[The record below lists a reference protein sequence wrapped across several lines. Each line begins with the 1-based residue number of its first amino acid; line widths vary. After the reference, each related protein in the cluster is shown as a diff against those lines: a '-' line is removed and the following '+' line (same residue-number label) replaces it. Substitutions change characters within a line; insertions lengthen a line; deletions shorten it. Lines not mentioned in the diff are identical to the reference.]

1 MNKTAIRNFATWA
14 RVTLKEEMQQKAGR
28 LGITPTCILKPL
40 PSSTSEVLYFEVG
53 ASTPLAVEGKAITAR
68 KKIVDRLLQDK
79 NVPYGTAYQ
88 ALMEEMASTW
98 FNRLA
103 AIRYM
108 EVNDYFPDH
117 MRILSSE
124 VKDKVDPDIVS
135 RPFDS
140 DLEFTT
146 EEKAQILAWKD
157 KNQNDALFTF
167 LLGKRCRELSSWIPG
182 LFSDENDISE
192 AFLQFS
198 YIDPNGVVYHLVH
211 DIPEEDFQDQV
222 QIIGWLYQYYNAELK
237 DEVFA
242 KLKKNIKVS
251 KENIPAATQL
261 FTPDWIVRY
270 MVENSLGR
278 LWLEGHPNPELQAKW
293 KYYVP
298 EAKQEPEVENKLQQ
312 LRKEYTQL
320 QPEDL
325 TLLDPCSGSGHIL
338 VYAFDVL
345 MDIYQSQGY
354 TERDAA
360 QSILAH
366 NLYGLDIDDRAY
378 QLTYFALMMKARQY
392 DRRIFARGIRPQV
405 CAIEES
411 NGLTKWSDI
420 RGQVEG
426 EQMSLDDQFVNLAD
440 ELIDTF
446 QDAKNYG
453 SLLRVEQGNYDGLQE
468 YLQQLLV
475 EGCSNVFL
483 SGWLQE
489 VSERMPKLIDQAKLL
504 SRIYWT
510 CATNPPYLGSG
521 NFDEAL
527 NQFAKSNYADSKAD
541 LFAMFIERCHDFI
554 KPEGFQA
561 MITQHSWMF
570 LASFEKMREKVL
582 QKTIINMAHL
592 GPRAFDEI
600 GGEVVQTTAFVTLKY
615 AISAFKGVYCRL
627 VNPTSQQG
635 KEKLF
640 LARDFR
646 YSVQQEN
653 FAKIPGKPIAYWC
666 PKVMYNIFQNK
677 KVKDYA
683 FVGIGMR
690 TGDNNRFLRFWHE
703 VSINTCKLDAHDK
716 YDALQAKC
724 KWIPYNKGGTSRK
737 WYGNNEYVVNWKND
751 GEEIKNAT
759 RKKYPQLGD
768 DLGWKISNEKYYF
781 EPILT
786 WSFVTSSKFGGVR
799 YKPYGFISDVAGSMI
814 ITSNALEVYLA
825 ALLCSNVVCEILKLC
840 NPTLNIQVKDIAN
853 VPVIFDEAHYGNIS
867 RLVQENI
874 SLSKADWDS
883 FENSWDFQ
891 VHPLIKKGMSDLM
904 SIMLGEDDGTTLEE
918 RYRDFQTAC
927 EDRFIVLQ
935 ENEEKLNRIFID
947 LYGLQDEL
955 TPEVVDKDITVYRVF
970 DRKEDVPESMAGSNY
985 VLTKQDV
992 MKSLLSYAVGCL
1004 FGRYSLDTAGLAY
1017 AGGKWDASKY
1027 KSFLPDDDNVVPI
1040 TDEEYFDDDLPSF
1053 ICAWLKKAF
1062 GRENFESNLEFLTDA
1077 LCTKGTTPKEKLRN
1091 YFLKDFYKDHCR
1103 TYQKRPIYWLF
1114 DSGKENGFKAF
1125 VYIHRWNQDTEG
1137 RVLLYLHK
1145 VQRKYETE
1153 LRMLE
1158 QEIDSITD
1166 KHRIGQLE
1174 KRREHLEKQLAE
1186 VKAYDEKLDHMAS
1199 EHLAMDLDD
1208 GVKVN
1213 YEKMQTDR
1221 EGIKYPILAKIK

>member
-28 LGITPTCILKPL
+28 LGITPACIQKPL

-53 ASTPLAVEGKAITAR
+53 ASAPLAVEGKALSAR
-68 KKIVDRLLQDK
+68 KKIEKRLLQDK
-79 NVPYGTAYQ
+79 TIPYGTAYQ

-108 EVNDYFPDH
+108 EINDYFPDH

-124 VKDKVDPDIVS
+124 VKDKVDPDLVS

-140 DLEFTT
+140 DLELTT
-146 EEKAQILAWKD
+146 KEKAQILAWKD

-167 LLGKRCRELSSWIPG
+167 LLGKRCRELAAWLPG
-182 LFSDENDISE
+182 LFDGADEISE

-222 QIIGWLYQYYNAELK
+222 QIIGWLYQYYNSEWK

-278 LWLEGHPNPELQAKW
+278 LWLSGHPDASLQAKW

-298 EAKQEPEVENKLQQ
+298 EAKQEPAVEAQLQEMN
-312 LRKEYTQL
+312 KEYARL

-354 TERDAA
+354 TEREAA

-378 QLTYFALMMKARQY
+378 QLTYFSLMMKARQY
-392 DRRIFARGIRPQV
+392 DRRLFSRDLRPQV
-405 CAIEES
+405 YAVEES
-411 NGLTKWSDI
+411 NGMEKW
-420 RGQVEG
+420 EG
-426 EQMSLDDQFVNLAD
+426 EIPQNQALDLSETYRDTAD
-440 ELIDTF
+440 YLIDTF
-446 QDAKNYG
+446 QDAKEYG
-453 SLLRVEQGNYDGLQE
+453 SLITVEPRDYAGLAAE
-468 YLQQLLV
+468 IERLQQEGTDNLL
-475 EGCSNVFL
+475 L
-483 SGWLQE
+483 AGWLYTDGNRLICLAKQAQVMSSSFW
-489 VSERMPKLIDQAKLL
+489 VS
-504 SRIYWT
+504 
-510 CATNPPYLGSG
+510 ATNPPYMAAG
-521 NFDEAL
+521 NMSPLLSA
-527 NQFAKSNYADSKAD
+527 FAKKNYPVSKAD
-541 LFAMFIERCHDFI
+541 LFAMFIERCGAFTRE
-554 KPEGFQA
+554 KGFQA

-570 LASFEKMREKVL
+570 LSSFEALRKKIQ
-582 QKTIINMAHL
+582 QKTLVDMAHL
-592 GPRAFDEI
+592 GPRAFEEI
-600 GGEVVQTTAFVTLKY
+600 GGEVVQVTSFVLAHCQVPGY
-615 AISAFKGVYCRL
+615 LGIYCRL
-627 VNPTSQQG
+627 LEPTTQDG
-635 KEKLF
+635 KEKMF
-640 LARDFR
+640 LEGKNR
-646 YSVQQEN
+646 YTAKQEN
-653 FAKIPGKPIAYWC
+653 FAKIPGEPAAYWASKPVIEDFVKGQSFNKFAA
-666 PKVMYNIFQNK
+666 PKQGSTI
-677 KVKDYA
+677 
-683 FVGIGMR
+683 
-690 TGDNNRFLRFWHE
+690 GDNDKFLRLWYE
-703 VSINTCKLDAHDK
+703 ISDVTIKT
-716 YDALQAKC
+716 
-724 KWIPYNKGGTSRK
+724 KWYRCLKGGPYRK
-737 WYGNNEYVVNWKND
+737 WYGNHLYLINWENN
-751 GEEIKNAT
+751 GQEIKKLGKCTIRNANKLFKEGISWSRIT
-759 RKKYPQLGD
+759 RNPSFRLMLPDYFFESASGVCFPTGDKLLFTLGF
-768 DLGWKISNEKYYF
+768 LNTKVV
-781 EPILT
+781 
-786 WSFVTSSKFGGVR
+786 FVFSELV
-799 YKPYGFISDVAGSMI
+799 
-814 ITSNALEVYLA
+814 
-825 ALLCSNVVCEILKLC
+825 
-840 NPTLNIQVKDIAN
+840 NPTLTLQSGDLANIPLLEKNIPKVDSVVK
-853 VPVIFDEAHYGNIS
+853 
-867 RLVQENI
+867 ENI
-874 SLSKADWDS
+874 SLSKSDWDS
-883 FENSWDFQ
+883 FETSWDFQ
-891 VHPLIKKGMSDLM
+891 GHPLVQKGVSGLM
-904 SIMLGEDDGTTLEE
+904 SVMLGESTGGTLEK
-918 RYRDFQTAC
+918 RYLDFKAAC
-927 EDRFIVLQ
+927 EDRFLVLQ
-935 ENEEKLNRIFID
+935 KNEEKLNRIFID

-955 TPEVVDKDITVYRVF
+955 TPEVADKDITVHKVF
-970 DRKEDVPESMAGSNY
+970 DRKEDVPASMAGSNY
-985 VLTKQDV
+985 VLTKEDV

-1004 FGRYSLDTAGLAY
+1004 FGRYSLDTPGLAY
-1017 AGGKWDASKY
+1017 AGGEWDAGKY
-1027 KSFLPDDDNVVPI
+1027 RTFIPDDDNVLPI
-1040 TDEEYFDDDLPSF
+1040 TDEEYFDDDLPAF
-1053 ICAWLKKAF
+1053 ICGWLKKAF
-1062 GRENFESNLEFLTDA
+1062 GRGNFETNLEFLTDA
-1077 LCTKGTTPKEKLRN
+1077 LGTRGATPREKLRN

-1114 DSGKENGFKAF
+1114 DSGRENGFKAL

-1158 QEIDSITD
+1158 QELDSLTD

-1199 EHLAMDLDD
+1199 ERLVMDLDD

-1221 EGIKYPILAKIK
+1221 EGIRYPILAKIK

>member
-28 LGITPTCILKPL
+28 LGITPACIQKPL

-53 ASTPLAVEGKAITAR
+53 ASNPLAVEGKAITAR
-68 KKIVDRLLQDK
+68 KKIEKRLLQDK
-79 NVPYGTAYQ
+79 TIPYGTAYQ
-88 ALMEEMASTW
+88 ALIEEMASTW

-108 EVNDYFPDH
+108 EINDYFPDH

-124 VKDKVDPDIVS
+124 VKDKVDPDLVS

-146 EEKAQILAWKD
+146 EEKAQILEWKD
-157 KNQNDALFTF
+157 KNQNEALFTF
-167 LLGKRCRELSSWIPG
+167 LLGKRCRELAAWLPG
-182 LFSDENDISE
+182 LFAADDEISE

-222 QIIGWLYQYYNAELK
+222 QIIGWLYQYYNSEWK

-242 KLKKNIKVS
+242 NLKKNIKVS

-278 LWLEGHPNPELQAKW
+278 LWLSGHPDASLQSKW

-298 EAKQEPEVENKLQQ
+298 EAEQEPAVEAQLQEMN
-312 LRKEYTQL
+312 KEYARL

-354 TERDAA
+354 TDREAA

-392 DRRIFARGIRPQV
+392 DRRIFTRGIRPQV
-405 CAIEES
+405 YAVEES
-411 NGLTKWSDI
+411 NGMEKW
-420 RGQVEG
+420 EG
-426 EQMSLDDQFVNLAD
+426 EIPQNQALDLSETYRDTAD
-440 ELIDTF
+440 YLIDTF
-446 QDAKNYG
+446 QDAKEYG
-453 SLLRVEQGNYDGLQE
+453 SLIAVEPRDYAGLAAE
-468 YLQQLLV
+468 IERLQQEGTDDLL
-475 EGCSNVFL
+475 L
-483 SGWLQE
+483 AGWLYTDGNRLIKLAKQAQVMSSSFW
-489 VSERMPKLIDQAKLL
+489 VS
-504 SRIYWT
+504 
-510 CATNPPYLGSG
+510 ATNPPYMGSG
-521 NFDEAL
+521 NMTSQLTEFM
-527 NQFAKSNYADSKAD
+527 KKNYPNTKGD
-541 LFAMFIERCHDFI
+541 LSTGFMERCIAFLKDDGI
-554 KPEGFQA
+554 MSMLNIPV
-561 MITQHSWMF
+561 WMF
-570 LASFEKMREKVL
+570 LSSYEKMRHAI
-582 QKTIINMAHL
+582 QTNNTYITMAHL
-592 GPRAFDEI
+592 GRGVFGSDF
-600 GGEVVQTTAFVTLKY
+600 GTTSFVIAKRRVLEYMGT
-615 AISAFKGVYCRL
+615 YCRL
-627 VNPTSQQG
+627 FEKQG
-635 KEKLF
+635 AVDSVETKEKWF
-640 LARDFR
+640 LEGKNR
-646 YSVQQEN
+646 YTAKQEN
-653 FAKIPGKPIAYWC
+653 FAKIPGEPVAYW
-666 PKVMYNIFQNK
+666 VSRNILNVFDHSIK
-677 KVKDYA
+677 
-683 FVGIGMR
+683 IGVVAAAR
-690 TGDNNRFLRFWHE
+690 KGLVTGNDDVYLKFWHE
-703 VSINTCKLDAHDK
+703 ISNNNFSEFNGWNT
-716 YDALQAKC
+716 
-724 KWIPYNKGGTSRK
+724 KWKPCNKGGAFRK
-737 WYGNNEYVVNWKND
+737 WYGNNAYVVNWGVD
-751 GEEIKNAT
+751 GTELANHRWPNGKQRSSLRN
-759 RKKYPQLGD
+759 
-768 DLGWKISNEKYYF
+768 SSFYF
-781 EPILT
+781 KEGIT
-786 WSFVTSSKFGGVR
+786 WT
-799 YKPYGFISDVAGSMI
+799 Y
-814 ITSNALEVYLA
+814 ITSGINAFRYYDEGFAFAGTGPGLFVHNHEDLLPLLGYCNSIVFSELLKIGGASTISLESGEVERAPIMKITDSEVNALVRE
-825 ALLCSNVVCEILKLC
+825 CIKL
-840 NPTLNIQVKDIAN
+840 
-853 VPVIFDEAHYGNIS
+853 S
-867 RLVQENI
+867 R
-874 SLSKADWDS
+874 ADWDS
-883 FENSWDFQ
+883 FETSWDFQ
-891 VHPLIKKGMSDLM
+891 GHPLIQKGVSDLM
-904 SIMLGEDDGTTLEE
+904 SVMLGKSTGGTLEK
-918 RYRDFQTAC
+918 RYLDFKAAC

-935 ENEEKLNRIFID
+935 KNEEKLNRIFID

-955 TPEVVDKDITVYRVF
+955 TPEVADKDITVHKVF
-970 DRKEDVPESMAGSNY
+970 NRKEDVPASMAGSNY
-985 VLTKQDV
+985 VLTKEDV

-1004 FGRYSLDTAGLAY
+1004 FGRYSLDTPGLAY
-1017 AGGKWDASKY
+1017 AGGDWDAGKY
-1027 KSFLPDDDNVVPI
+1027 KTFIPDDDNVVPI

-1053 ICAWLKKAF
+1053 ICGWLKKAF
-1062 GRENFESNLEFLTDA
+1062 GRENFEANLEFLTDA
-1077 LCTKGTTPKEKLRN
+1077 LGTRGATPKEKLRN

-1114 DSGKENGFKAF
+1114 DSGKENGFKAL

-1158 QEIDSITD
+1158 QELDSVKD

-1199 EHLAMDLDD
+1199 EHLVMDLDN

-1221 EGIKYPILAKIK
+1221 EGIRYPILAKIK

>member
-1 MNKTAIRNFATWA
+1 M
-14 RVTLKEEMQQKAGR
+14 
-28 LGITPTCILKPL
+28 
-40 PSSTSEVLYFEVG
+40 
-53 ASTPLAVEGKAITAR
+53 AVEGKAIAAR
-68 KKIVDRLLQDK
+68 KQIEKRLLQDK
-79 NVPYGTAYQ
+79 AIPYGTAYQ

-108 EVNDYFPDH
+108 EINDYFPDH

-124 VKDKVDPDIVS
+124 VKDKVDPDLVS

-167 LLGKRCRELSSWIPG
+167 LLGKRCRELAAWLPG
-182 LFSDENDISE
+182 LFDGEDEISE

-222 QIIGWLYQYYNAELK
+222 QIIGWLYQYYNSEWK
-237 DEVFA
+237 DQVFA
-242 KLKKNIKVS
+242 NLKKNIKVS

-278 LWLEGHPNPELQAKW
+278 LWLSGHPDASLQAKW

-298 EAKQEPEVENKLQQ
+298 EAKQEPAMEGQLQE
-312 LRKEYTQL
+312 LGKEYARL
-320 QPEDL
+320 KPEDL

-354 TERDAA
+354 TDREAA

-392 DRRIFARGIRPQV
+392 DRRIFTRGIRPQV
-405 CAIEES
+405 YAVEES
-411 NGLTKWSDI
+411 NGMEKW
-420 RGQVEG
+420 EG
-426 EQMSLDDQFVNLAD
+426 EIPQNQALDLSETYRDTAD
-440 ELIDTF
+440 YLINTF
-446 QDAKNYG
+446 RDAKEYG
-453 SLLRVEQGNYDGLQE
+453 SLITVESRDYAGLAVE
-468 YLQQLLV
+468 IERLQQEGTDDLL
-475 EGCSNVFL
+475 L
-483 SGWLQE
+483 AGWLYTDGNRLVHLAKQAQVMSCSFW
-489 VSERMPKLIDQAKLL
+489 VS
-504 SRIYWT
+504 
-510 CATNPPYLGSG
+510 ATNPPYMASG
-521 NFDEAL
+521 NMSPFLSA
-527 NQFAKSNYADSKAD
+527 FAKKNYPLSKAD
-541 LFAMFIERCHDFI
+541 LFAMFMERCGVFT
-554 KPEGFQA
+554 KEKGFQA

-570 LASFEKMREKVL
+570 LSSFEALRKKL
-582 QKTIINMAHL
+582 QQKTLVNMAHL
-592 GPRAFDEI
+592 GPRAFEEI
-600 GGEVVQTTAFVTLKY
+600 GGEVVQVTSFVLAHCQVPGYLGT
-615 AISAFKGVYCRL
+615 YCRL
-627 VNPTSQQG
+627 LEPTTQDG
-635 KEKLF
+635 KEKMF
-640 LARDFR
+640 LEGKNR
-646 YSVQQEN
+646 YTAKQEN
-653 FAKIPGKPIAYWC
+653 FAKIPGEPVAYWVSQ
-666 PKVMYNIFQNK
+666 KIINILCMPNILGDK
-677 KVKDYA
+677 YK
-683 FVGIGMR
+683 IG
-690 TGDNNRFLRFWHE
+690 TGLSTSDNERFLRYFWE
-703 VSINTCKLDAHDK
+703 ININNVGVSNDTK
-716 YDALQAKC
+716 AK
-724 KWIPYNKGGTSRK
+724 WFFFQKGGEFRR
-737 WYGNNEYVVNWKND
+737 WYGNLTFVVNWKNN
-751 GEEIKNAT
+751 GEEIKYWVTHNPKDPKT
-759 RKKYPQLGD
+759 KSWSRRIFNT
-768 DLGWKISNEKYYF
+768 DLYFLPGITWGVISMGKISFRITTEQ
-781 EPILT
+781 
-786 WSFVTSSKFGGVR
+786 
-799 YKPYGFISDVAGSMI
+799 AMI
-814 ITSNALEVYLA
+814 SNASGGIFGFDSEGEVYFLLG
-825 ALLCSNVVCEILKLC
+825 ALNTKLWGNIINTI
-840 NPTLNIQVKDIAN
+840 NPTINYSSGIIQKTPSPHFVDGVNDIAKEC
-853 VPVIFDEAHYGNIS
+853 VSI
-867 RLVQENI
+867 
-874 SLSKADWDS
+874 SKADWDS
-883 FENSWDFQ
+883 FETSWDFQ
-891 VHPLIKKGMSDLM
+891 GHPLVPKGMSDLM
-904 SIMLGEDDGTTLEE
+904 TVMLGESTGVTLEE
-918 RYRDFQTAC
+918 RYLDFQAAC

-947 LYGLQDEL
+947 LYSLQDEL
-955 TPEVVDKDITVYRVF
+955 TPEVADKDITVHKVF
-970 DRKEDVPESMAGSNY
+970 DRKEDIPASMVGSNY
-985 VLTKQDV
+985 VLTKEDV

-1004 FGRYSLDTAGLAY
+1004 FGRYSLDTPGLAY
-1017 AGGKWDASKY
+1017 AGGEWDAGKY
-1027 KSFLPDDDNVVPI
+1027 KNFIPDDDNVLPI

-1053 ICAWLKKAF
+1053 ICGWLKKAF
-1062 GRENFESNLEFLTDA
+1062 GRENFEDNLEFLTDA
-1077 LCTKGTTPKEKLRN
+1077 LGTRGATPKEKLRN

-1114 DSGKENGFKAF
+1114 DSGKENGFKAL

-1158 QEIDSITD
+1158 QELDSLTD

-1199 EHLAMDLDD
+1199 EHLVMDLDD

-1221 EGIKYPILAKIK
+1221 EGIRYPILAKIK

>member
-28 LGITPTCILKPL
+28 LGITPNCIQKPL

-53 ASTPLAVEGKAITAR
+53 ASAPLAVEGKDITAR
-68 KKIVDRLLQDK
+68 KKIEKHLLQDK
-79 NVPYGTAYQ
+79 TIPYGTAYQ
-88 ALMEEMASTW
+88 TLMEEMASTW

-108 EVNDYFPDH
+108 EINDYFPDH

-124 VKDKVDPDIVS
+124 VKDKVDPDLVS

-167 LLGKRCRELSSWIPG
+167 LLGKRCRELAAWLPG
-182 LFSDENDISE
+182 LFDGEDEISE

-222 QIIGWLYQYYNAELK
+222 QIIGWLYQYYNSEWK

-242 KLKKNIKVS
+242 NLKKNIKVS

-278 LWLEGHPNPELQAKW
+278 LWLSGHPDASLQARW

-298 EAKQEPEVENKLQQ
+298 EAKQEPAVEVQLQE
-312 LRKEYTQL
+312 LRQEYAKL

-354 TERDAA
+354 TDREAA

-392 DRRIFARGIRPQV
+392 DRRILTRGIRPQV
-405 CAIEES
+405 YAVEES
-411 NGLTKWSDI
+411 NGMEKW
-420 RGQVEG
+420 EG
-426 EQMSLDDQFVNLAD
+426 EIPQNQALDLSETYRDTAD
-440 ELIDTF
+440 YLIDTF
-446 QDAKNYG
+446 RDAKEYG
-453 SLLRVEQGNYDGLQE
+453 SLITVEPRDYAGLAAE
-468 YLQQLLV
+468 IERLQQEGTDDLL
-475 EGCSNVFL
+475 L
-483 SGWLQE
+483 AGWLYTDGNRLIRLAKQAQVMSSRFW
-489 VSERMPKLIDQAKLL
+489 VS
-504 SRIYWT
+504 
-510 CATNPPYLGSG
+510 ATNPPYMASG
-521 NFDEAL
+521 NMSPLLSA
-527 NQFAKSNYADSKAD
+527 FAKKNYPVSKAD
-541 LFAMFIERCHDFI
+541 LFAMFMEQCGAFTRE
-554 KPEGFQA
+554 KGLQA

-570 LASFEKMREKVL
+570 LSSFEALRKKVQ
-582 QKTIINMAHL
+582 QKTLVDMAHL
-592 GPRAFDEI
+592 GPRAFEEI
-600 GGEVVQTTAFVTLKY
+600 GGEVVQVTSFVLAHCQVPGYLGT
-615 AISAFKGVYCRL
+615 YCRL
-627 VNPTSQQG
+627 LEPTTQDG
-635 KEKLF
+635 KEKMF
-640 LARDFR
+640 LEGKNRFTAK
-646 YSVQQEN
+646 QEN
-653 FAKIPGKPIAYWC
+653 FAKIPGEPVAYWASKPVIEDFVKGQSFNKFAA
-666 PKVMYNIFQNK
+666 PKQGSTI
-677 KVKDYA
+677 
-683 FVGIGMR
+683 
-690 TGDNNRFLRFWHE
+690 GDNDKFLRLWYE
-703 VSINTCKLDAHDK
+703 ISDDTIKT
-716 YDALQAKC
+716 
-724 KWIPYNKGGTSRK
+724 KWYRCLKGGPYRK
-737 WYGNNEYVVNWKND
+737 WYGNHLYLINWKDN
-751 GEEIKNAT
+751 GQEIKKLGKCTIRNANKLFKEGISWSRIT
-759 RKKYPQLGD
+759 RNPSFRLMLPDYFFESASGVCFPTGDKLLFTLGF
-768 DLGWKISNEKYYF
+768 LNTKVV
-781 EPILT
+781 
-786 WSFVTSSKFGGVR
+786 FVFSELV
-799 YKPYGFISDVAGSMI
+799 
-814 ITSNALEVYLA
+814 
-825 ALLCSNVVCEILKLC
+825 
-840 NPTLNIQVKDIAN
+840 NPTLTLQSGDLANIPLLEKNIPEVDSVVK
-853 VPVIFDEAHYGNIS
+853 
-867 RLVQENI
+867 ENI
-874 SLSKADWDS
+874 LLSKADWDS
-883 FENSWDFQ
+883 FETSWDFQ
-891 VHPLIKKGMSDLM
+891 GHPLVQKGMSDLM
-904 SIMLGEDDGTTLEE
+904 SVMLGESTGGTLEE
-918 RYRDFQTAC
+918 RYLDFQATC

-955 TPEVVDKDITVYRVF
+955 TPEVADKDITVHKVF
-970 DRKEDVPESMAGSNY
+970 DRKEDVPASMAGSNY
-985 VLTKQDV
+985 ILTKEDV

-1004 FGRYSLDTAGLAY
+1004 FGRYSLDTPGLAY
-1017 AGGKWDASKY
+1017 AGGEWDAGKY
-1027 KSFLPDDDNVVPI
+1027 KTFIPDDDNVLPI

-1053 ICAWLKKAF
+1053 ICGWLKKAF
-1062 GRENFESNLEFLTDA
+1062 GRENFEANLEFLTDA
-1077 LCTKGTTPKEKLRN
+1077 LGTRGATPKEKLRN

-1114 DSGKENGFKAF
+1114 DSGKENGFKAL

-1158 QEIDSITD
+1158 QELDSVKD

-1199 EHLAMDLDD
+1199 EHLVMDLDD

-1213 YEKMQTDR
+1213 YERMQTDR
-1221 EGIKYPILAKIK
+1221 EGIRYLILAKIK

>member
-28 LGITPTCILKPL
+28 LGITPACIQKPL

-53 ASTPLAVEGKAITAR
+53 ASAPLVVEGKALSAR
-68 KKIVDRLLQDK
+68 KKIEKRLLQDK
-79 NVPYGTAYQ
+79 TIPYGTAYPT
-88 ALMEEMASTW
+88 LIEEMASTW

-108 EVNDYFPDH
+108 EINDYFPDH

-124 VKDKVDPDIVS
+124 VKDKVDPDLVS

-140 DLEFTT
+140 DLEFTM
-146 EEKAQILAWKD
+146 EEKAQILEWKD
-157 KNQNDALFTF
+157 KNQNEALFTF
-167 LLGKRCRELSSWIPG
+167 LLGKRCRELAVWLPG
-182 LFSDENDISE
+182 LFAADDEISE

-222 QIIGWLYQYYNAELK
+222 QIIGWLYQYYNSEWK

-278 LWLEGHPNPELQAKW
+278 LWLSGHPDASLQAKW

-298 EAKQEPEVENKLQQ
+298 EAKQEPAVEAQLQEMN
-312 LRKEYTQL
+312 KEYARL

-354 TERDAA
+354 TEREAA

-392 DRRIFARGIRPQV
+392 DRRILTRGIRPQV
-405 CAIEES
+405 YAVEES
-411 NGLTKWSDI
+411 NGMEKW
-420 RGQVEG
+420 EG
-426 EQMSLDDQFVNLAD
+426 EIPQNQALDLSETYRDTAD
-440 ELIDTF
+440 YLIDTF
-446 QDAKNYG
+446 RDAKEYG
-453 SLLRVEQGNYDGLQE
+453 SLIAVEPRDYAGLAAE
-468 YLQQLLV
+468 IERLQQEGTDDLL
-475 EGCSNVFL
+475 L
-483 SGWLQE
+483 AGWLYTDGN
-489 VSERMPKLIDQAKLL
+489 RLIKLAKQAQVMSSQFWVL
-504 SRIYWT
+504 
-510 CATNPPYLGSG
+510 ATNPPYMSASNMNSQLNKYVKC
-521 NFDEAL
+521 NFPDYKSDMFSACMVRCTHLTEKEGFLAFLSPYVWMFISSYEKLRSLFIHEKTIETLIQFEYSAFAEATVPICTFVIRNAYVNKKSVYFRLTEYRGGMEVQRKKTLEAL
-527 NQFAKSNYADSKAD
+527 KSHNRKMYFETNADNFTKIPGEPVAYWV
-541 LFAMFIERCHDFI
+541 
-554 KPEGFQA
+554 G
-561 MITQHSWMF
+561 
-570 LASFEKMREKVL
+570 RETFK
-582 QKTIINMAHL
+582 
-592 GPRAFDEI
+592 
-600 GGEVVQTTAFVTLKY
+600 
-615 AISAFKGVYCRL
+615 AFKGEKTRNYTISKCGMG
-627 VNPTSQQG
+627 TS
-635 KEKLF
+635 
-640 LARDFR
+640 
-646 YSVQQEN
+646 
-653 FAKIPGKPIAYWC
+653 
-666 PKVMYNIFQNK
+666 
-677 KVKDYA
+677 
-683 FVGIGMR
+683 
-690 TGDNNRFLRFWHE
+690 DNDRFLRRWFE
-703 VSINTCKLDAHDK
+703 VSINKVGFEYRNIEQTKDCKFRWFP
-716 YDALQAKC
+716 YD
-724 KWIPYNKGGTSRK
+724 KGGEFRR
-737 WYGNNEYVVNWKND
+737 WYGNKNFLVNFYNNGAD
-751 GEEIKNAT
+751 IREATQNAT
-759 RKKYPQLGD
+759 GGRIVGSEFYFRKHISWGD
-768 DLGWKISNEKYYF
+768 IGSGELSFRIF
-781 EPILT
+781 E
-786 WSFVTSSKFGGVR
+786 G
-799 YKPYGFISDVAGSMI
+799 GFIFDASANITI
-814 ITSNALEVYLA
+814 IQDGNWIFLLSYLN
-825 ALLCSNVVCEILKLC
+825 SKVVSVWSKIL
-840 NPTLNIQVKDIAN
+840 NPTFHFKIGNYQQLPFKFAGDKEMN
-853 VPVIFDEAHYGNIS
+853 VIS
-867 RLVQENI
+867 ELGSENI
-874 SLSKADWDS
+874 RCSKADWDS
-883 FENSWDFQ
+883 FETSWDFQ
-891 VHPLIKKGMSDLM
+891 GHPLVQQGVSDRM
-904 SIMLGEDDGTTLEE
+904 NSMLKEREESTLEE
-918 RYRDFQTAC
+918 RYLDFQATC

-955 TPEVVDKDITVYRVF
+955 TPEVADKDITVHKVF
-970 DRKEDVPESMAGSNY
+970 DRKEDVPESMAGSSY
-985 VLTKQDV
+985 VLTKEDV

-1004 FGRYSLDTAGLAY
+1004 FGRYSLDTPGLAY
-1017 AGGKWDASKY
+1017 AGGDWDAGKY
-1027 KSFLPDDDNVVPI
+1027 KTFIPDDDNVLPI

-1053 ICAWLKKAF
+1053 ICGWLKKAF
-1062 GRENFESNLEFLTDA
+1062 GRKNFEANLEFLTDA
-1077 LCTKGTTPKEKLRN
+1077 LGTRGATPKEKLRN

-1114 DSGKENGFKAF
+1114 DSGKENGFKAL

-1158 QEIDSITD
+1158 QELDSVKD

-1199 EHLAMDLDD
+1199 EHLVMDLDD

-1221 EGIKYPILAKIK
+1221 EGIRYPILAKIK

>member
-28 LGITPTCILKPL
+28 LGITPACIQKPL

-53 ASTPLAVEGKAITAR
+53 ASAPLAVEGKALSAR
-68 KKIVDRLLQDK
+68 KKIEKRLLQDK
-79 NVPYGTAYQ
+79 TIPYGTAYQ
-88 ALMEEMASTW
+88 ALIEEMASTW

-108 EVNDYFPDH
+108 EINDYFPDH

-124 VKDKVDPDIVS
+124 VKDKVDPDLVS

-146 EEKAQILAWKD
+146 EEKAQILEWKD

-167 LLGKRCRELSSWIPG
+167 LLGKRCRELAAWLPG
-182 LFSDENDISE
+182 LFATDDEISE

-211 DIPEEDFQDQV
+211 DIPEEDFRDQV
-222 QIIGWLYQYYNAELK
+222 QIIGWLYQYYNSEWK

-242 KLKKNIKVS
+242 NLKKNIKVS

-278 LWLEGHPNPELQAKW
+278 LWLSGHPDASLQSKW

-298 EAKQEPEVENKLQQ
+298 EAKQEPAVEVQLQEMN
-312 LRKEYTQL
+312 KEYVRL

-354 TERDAA
+354 TDREAA

-392 DRRIFARGIRPQV
+392 DRRIFTRELRPQV
-405 CAIEES
+405 YAVEES
-411 NGLTKWSDI
+411 NGMEKW
-420 RGQVEG
+420 EG
-426 EQMSLDDQFVNLAD
+426 EIPQNQALDLSETYRDTAD
-440 ELIDTF
+440 YLIDTF
-446 QDAKNYG
+446 QDAKEYG
-453 SLLRVEQGNYDGLQE
+453 SLIAVEPRDYAGLAAE
-468 YLQQLLV
+468 IERLQQEGTDDLL
-475 EGCSNVFL
+475 L
-483 SGWLQE
+483 AGWLYTDGNRLIKLAKQAQVMSSSFW
-489 VSERMPKLIDQAKLL
+489 VS
-504 SRIYWT
+504 
-510 CATNPPYLGSG
+510 ATNPPYMASG
-521 NFDEAL
+521 NMSPLLSA
-527 NQFAKSNYADSKAD
+527 FAKKNYPVSKAD
-541 LFAMFIERCHDFI
+541 LFAMFMERCGAFTRE
-554 KPEGFQA
+554 KGFQA

-570 LASFEKMREKVL
+570 LSSFEALRKKVQ
-582 QKTIINMAHL
+582 QKTLVDMVHL
-592 GPRAFDEI
+592 GPRAFEEI
-600 GGEVVQTTAFVTLKY
+600 GGEVVQVTSFVLANCQVPGYLGT
-615 AISAFKGVYCRL
+615 YCRL
-627 VNPTSQQG
+627 LEPTTQDG
-635 KEKLF
+635 KEQIF
-640 LARDFR
+640 LEGKNR
-646 YSVQQEN
+646 YTAKQEN
-653 FAKIPGKPIAYWC
+653 FAKIPGEPVAYWVSKNVFGDFINGEKISNFC
-666 PKVMYNIFQNK
+666 Q
-677 KVKDYA
+677 VK
-683 FVGIGMR
+683 IGMR
-690 TGDNNRFLRFWHE
+690 TGKNDVFVRNWWEVNNNLIDFTISDCNELEKSNKKFF
-703 VSINTCKLDAHDK
+703 
-716 YDALQAKC
+716 
-724 KWIPYNKGGTSRK
+724 PYNKGGDYKKWFGNQRFVLWFDKNGRK
-737 WYGNNEYVVNWKND
+737 LMNDTPGHRENGGYNFYFHKGITWTFISSSNFGVRFIPSGFLFDVAGSTLFCDENKLMYVLGFLSSTVADYLIKILNPTLNFQAGNLKSLPVISKNEVIQNVN
-751 GEEIKNAT
+751 
-759 RKKYPQLGD
+759 
-768 DLGWKISNEKYYF
+768 KISNESVD
-781 EPILT
+781 L
-786 WSFVTSSKFGGVR
+786 
-799 YKPYGFISDVAGSMI
+799 
-814 ITSNALEVYLA
+814 
-825 ALLCSNVVCEILKLC
+825 
-840 NPTLNIQVKDIAN
+840 
-853 VPVIFDEAHYGNIS
+853 S
-867 RLVQENI
+867 RT
-874 SLSKADWDS
+874 DWDS
-883 FENSWDFQ
+883 FETSWDFQ
-891 VHPLIKKGMSDLM
+891 GHPLVQKGVSDLM
-904 SIMLGEDDGTTLEE
+904 SVMLGDSTGSTLED
-918 RYRDFQTAC
+918 RYLDFQAAC

-955 TPEVVDKDITVYRVF
+955 TPEVADKDITVHKVF
-970 DRKEDVPESMAGSNY
+970 DRKEDMPESMAGSNY
-985 VLTKQDV
+985 VLTKEDV

-1004 FGRYSLDTAGLAY
+1004 FGRYSLDTPGLAY
-1017 AGGKWDASKY
+1017 AGGDWDAGKY
-1027 KSFLPDDDNVVPI
+1027 KTFIPDDDNVLPI
-1040 TDEEYFDDDLPSF
+1040 TDEEYFDDDLPAF
-1053 ICAWLKKAF
+1053 ICGWLKKAF
-1062 GRENFESNLEFLTDA
+1062 GRENFEANLEFLTDA
-1077 LCTKGTTPKEKLRN
+1077 LGNRGATPKEKLRN

-1114 DSGKENGFKAF
+1114 DSGKENGFKAL

-1158 QEIDSITD
+1158 QELDSLTD

-1186 VKAYDEKLDHMAS
+1186 VKVYDEKLDHMAS
-1199 EHLAMDLDD
+1199 EHLVMDLDD

-1221 EGIKYPILAKIK
+1221 EGIRYPILAKIK

>member
-1 MNKTAIRNFATWA
+1 MNKTAVRNFATWA

-28 LGITPTCILKPL
+28 LGITPSCIQKPL

-53 ASTPLAVEGKAITAR
+53 AAAPLAVEGKAIAAR
-68 KKIVDRLLQDK
+68 KQIEKRLLQDK
-79 NVPYGTAYQ
+79 TIPYGTAYQ
-88 ALMEEMASTW
+88 ALIEEMASTW

-108 EVNDYFPDH
+108 EINDYFPDH

-124 VKDKVDPDIVS
+124 VKDKVDPDLVS

-146 EEKAQILAWKD
+146 EEKSQILAWKD
-157 KNQNDALFTF
+157 KNQNDALFAF
-167 LLGKRCRELSSWIPG
+167 LLGKRCRELAAWLPG
-182 LFSDENDISE
+182 LFDGEDEISE

-222 QIIGWLYQYYNAELK
+222 QIIGWLYQYYNSEWK

-242 KLKKNIKVS
+242 NLKKNIKVS

-278 LWLEGHPNPELQAKW
+278 LWLSGHPDASLQAKW

-298 EAKQEPEVENKLQQ
+298 EAKQEPAVEGQLQE
-312 LRKEYTQL
+312 LRKEYARL
-320 QPEDL
+320 KPEDL

-354 TERDAA
+354 TDREAA

-392 DRRIFARGIRPQV
+392 DRRIFTRGIRPQV
-405 CAIEES
+405 YAVEES
-411 NGLTKWSDI
+411 NGMEKW
-420 RGQVEG
+420 EG
-426 EQMSLDDQFVNLAD
+426 EIPQNQALDLSETYRDTAD
-440 ELIDTF
+440 YLIDTF
-446 QDAKNYG
+446 RDAKEYG
-453 SLLRVEQGNYDGLQE
+453 SLIPVESRDYAGLAAE
-468 YLQQLLV
+468 IERLQQEGTDDLL
-475 EGCSNVFL
+475 L
-483 SGWLQE
+483 AGWLYTDGNRLIKLAKQAQVMSNRFW
-489 VSERMPKLIDQAKLL
+489 VS
-504 SRIYWT
+504 
-510 CATNPPYLGSG
+510 ATNPPYMASG
-521 NFDEAL
+521 NMSPLLSA
-527 NQFAKSNYADSKAD
+527 FAKKNYPVSKAD
-541 LFAMFIERCHDFI
+541 LFAMFMERCGAFTRE
-554 KPEGFQA
+554 KGFQA

-570 LASFEKMREKVL
+570 LSSFEALRMKVQQETL
-582 QKTIINMAHL
+582 VDMAHL
-592 GPRAFDEI
+592 GPRAFEEI
-600 GGEVVQTTAFVTLKY
+600 GGEVVQVTSFVLAHCQIPGYLGT
-615 AISAFKGVYCRL
+615 YCRL
-627 VNPTSQQG
+627 LEPTTQDG
-635 KEKLF
+635 KEQIF
-640 LARDFR
+640 LEGKNR
-646 YSVQQEN
+646 YTAKQEN
-653 FAKIPGKPIAYWC
+653 FAKIPGEPVAYWVSNGVINNFEKC
-666 PKVMYNIFQNK
+666 TRLATDCETRKGL
-677 KVKDYA
+677 A
-683 FVGIGMR
+683 
-690 TGDNNRFLRFWHE
+690 TADNERFLRLWFE
-703 VSINTCKLDAHDK
+703 VSFNNFSRDCNSNKMSLIIKK
-716 YDALQAKC
+716 
-724 KWIPYNKGGTSRK
+724 KWYPENKGGRFRK
-737 WYGNNEYVVNWKND
+737 WYGNNEYIINWQND
-751 GEEIKNAT
+751 GHEIRNYRDDNGKLLS
-759 RKKYPQLGD
+759 RPQNLEYNF
-768 DLGWKISNEKYYF
+768 KQAI
-781 EPILT
+781 T
-786 WSFVTSSKFGGVR
+786 WSKITSSKFSARICFGNFLFDDAAAICYHAKLEHLYFVI
-799 YKPYGFISDVAGSMI
+799 GFLNSCVSQH
-814 ITSNALEVYLA
+814 L
-825 ALLCSNVVCEILKLC
+825 
-840 NPTLNIQVKDIAN
+840 LNILNPSLNVQIGDIGHLPMKKDNSCGAIILPVKD
-853 VPVIFDEAHYGNIS
+853 
-867 RLVQENI
+867 NI
-874 SLSKADWDS
+874 SLSKSDWDS
-883 FENSWDFQ
+883 FETSWDFQ
-891 VHPLIKKGMSDLM
+891 GHPLVQKGMSDLM
-904 SIMLGEDDGTTLEE
+904 SLREGTTLEE
-918 RYRDFQTAC
+918 RYLDFQAAC

-955 TPEVVDKDITVYRVF
+955 TPEVADKDITVHKVF
-970 DRKEDVPESMAGSNY
+970 DRKEDIPASMVGSNY
-985 VLTKQDV
+985 ILTKEDV

-1004 FGRYSLDTAGLAY
+1004 FGRYSLDTPGLAY
-1017 AGGKWDASKY
+1017 AGGEWDAGKY
-1027 KSFLPDDDNVVPI
+1027 KNFIPDDDNVLPI

-1053 ICAWLKKAF
+1053 ICGWLKKAF
-1062 GRENFESNLEFLTDA
+1062 GRENFEANLEFLTDA
-1077 LCTKGTTPKEKLRN
+1077 LGTRGATPKEKLRN

-1114 DSGKENGFKAF
+1114 DSGKENGFKAL

-1158 QEIDSITD
+1158 QELDSVKD

-1199 EHLAMDLDD
+1199 EHLVMDLDD

-1213 YEKMQTDR
+1213 YERMQTDR
-1221 EGIKYPILAKIK
+1221 EGIRYPILAKIK

>member
-14 RVTLKEEMQQKAGR
+14 RVTLKEEMQQKASR
-28 LGITPTCILKPL
+28 LGITPNCIQKPL
-40 PSSTSEVLYFEVG
+40 PSSTSEVLYFELG
-53 ASTPLAVEGKAITAR
+53 AAAPLAVEGKAIAAR
-68 KKIVDRLLQDK
+68 KQIEKRLLQDK
-79 NVPYGTAYQ
+79 AIPYGTAYQ

-108 EVNDYFPDH
+108 EINDYFPDH

-124 VKDKVDPDIVS
+124 VKDKVDPDLVS

-146 EEKAQILAWKD
+146 EEKAQILAWKE

-167 LLGKRCRELSSWIPG
+167 LLGKRCRELAAWLPG
-182 LFSDENDISE
+182 LFDGEDEISE

-222 QIIGWLYQYYNAELK
+222 QIIGWLYQYYNSEWK

-242 KLKKNIKVS
+242 NLKKNIKVS

-278 LWLEGHPNPELQAKW
+278 LWLSGHPDASLQAKW

-298 EAKQEPEVENKLQQ
+298 EAKQEPAVEGQLQE
-312 LRKEYTQL
+312 LRKEYARL
-320 QPEDL
+320 KPEDL

-354 TERDAA
+354 TDREAA

-405 CAIEES
+405 YAVEES
-411 NGLTKWSDI
+411 NGMEKW
-420 RGQVEG
+420 EG
-426 EQMSLDDQFVNLAD
+426 EIPQNQALDLSETYRDTAD
-440 ELIDTF
+440 YLIDTF
-446 QDAKNYG
+446 RDAKEYG
-453 SLLRVEQGNYDGLQE
+453 SLIPVESRDYAGLAAE
-468 YLQQLLV
+468 IERLQQEGTDDLL
-475 EGCSNVFL
+475 L
-483 SGWLQE
+483 AGWLYTDGNRLIKLAKQAQVMSSRFL
-489 VSERMPKLIDQAKLL
+489 VS
-504 SRIYWT
+504 
-510 CATNPPYLGSG
+510 ATNPPYMASG
-521 NFDEAL
+521 NMSPLLSA
-527 NQFAKSNYADSKAD
+527 FAKKNYPVSKAD
-541 LFAMFIERCHDFI
+541 LFAMFMERCGAFTRE
-554 KPEGFQA
+554 KGLQA

-570 LASFEKMREKVL
+570 LSSFEALRKKVQ
-582 QKTIINMAHL
+582 QKALVDMAHL
-592 GPRAFDEI
+592 GPRAFEEI
-600 GGEVVQTTAFVTLKY
+600 GGEVVQVTSFVLAHCQVPGYLGT
-615 AISAFKGVYCRL
+615 YCRL
-627 VNPTSQQG
+627 LEPTTQDG
-635 KEKLF
+635 KEKMF
-640 LARDFR
+640 LEGKNR
-646 YSVQQEN
+646 YTAKQEN
-653 FAKIPGKPIAYWC
+653 FAKIPGELVAYWISE
-666 PKVMYNIFQNK
+666 KMISHFS
-677 KVKDYA
+677 
-683 FVGIGMR
+683 GRLLGSILTTREGMA
-690 TGDNNRFLRFWHE
+690 TANNDLFLRLWYE
-703 VSINTCKLDAHDK
+703 VSETKIGWGKKNITE
-716 YDALQAKC
+716 ALESNM
-724 KWIPYNKGGTSRK
+724 KWFPYNKGGDYRK
-737 WYGNNEYVVNWKND
+737 WYGNNDYLVNWAND
-751 GEEIKNAT
+751 GYEIKHNIDLGTGRIRSHNYNGDFAFRKGITWSALSVSKISVRYVSNGFLFDSKGAKGFADSNEDNYFSSGLINSIVGQSYLAFIAPTVDFKVGDIIQIPLVIKDKEEI
-759 RKKYPQLGD
+759 
-768 DLGWKISNEKYYF
+768 
-781 EPILT
+781 
-786 WSFVTSSKFGGVR
+786 VT
-799 YKPYGFISDVAGSMI
+799 
-814 ITSNALEVYLA
+814 E
-825 ALLCSNVVCEILKLC
+825 
-840 NPTLNIQVKDIAN
+840 
-853 VPVIFDEAHYGNIS
+853 
-867 RLVQENI
+867 VQENI
-874 SLSKADWDS
+874 SLSKSDWDS
-883 FENSWDFQ
+883 FETSWDFQ
-891 VHPLIKKGMSDLM
+891 GHPLVPKGMSDLM
-904 SIMLGEDDGTTLEE
+904 TVMLGESTGVTLEE
-918 RYRDFQTAC
+918 RYLDFQAAC

-955 TPEVVDKDITVYRVF
+955 TPEVADKDITVHKVF
-970 DRKEDVPESMAGSNY
+970 DRKEDIPASMVGSNY
-985 VLTKQDV
+985 VLTKEDV

-1004 FGRYSLDTAGLAY
+1004 FGRYSLDTPGLAY
-1017 AGGKWDASKY
+1017 AGGEWDAGKY
-1027 KSFLPDDDNVVPI
+1027 KNFIPDDDNVLPI

-1053 ICAWLKKAF
+1053 ICGWLKKAF
-1062 GRENFESNLEFLTDA
+1062 GRENFEDNLEFLTDA
-1077 LCTKGTTPKEKLRN
+1077 LGTRGATPKEKLRN

-1114 DSGKENGFKAF
+1114 DSGKENGFKAL

-1158 QEIDSITD
+1158 QELDSLMD

-1199 EHLAMDLDD
+1199 EHLVMDLDD

-1221 EGIKYPILAKIK
+1221 EGIRYPILAKIK

>member
-28 LGITPTCILKPL
+28 LGITPSCIQKPL

-53 ASTPLAVEGKAITAR
+53 ASAPLAVEGKAITAR
-68 KKIVDRLLQDK
+68 KKIEKRLLQDK
-79 NVPYGTAYQ
+79 TVPYGTAYQ

-108 EVNDYFPDH
+108 EINDYFPDH

-124 VKDKVDPDIVS
+124 VKDKVDPDLVS

-140 DLEFTT
+140 DLIFNT
-146 EEKAQILAWKD
+146 EEKTQILAWKD
-157 KNQNDALFTF
+157 KNENDALFSF
-167 LLGKRCRELSSWIPG
+167 LLGKRCKELGGWLPG
-182 LFSDENDISE
+182 LFADDDEISE

-222 QIIGWLYQYYNAELK
+222 QIIGWLYQYYNSEWK

-242 KLKKNIKVS
+242 NLKKNIKIS

-278 LWLEGHPNPELQAKW
+278 LWLSGHPDASLQAKW

-298 EAKQEPEVENKLQQ
+298 EAKQEPSVESQLQQ
-312 LRKEYTQL
+312 LNQEYAKL
-320 QPEDL
+320 KPEDL
-325 TLLDPCSGSGHIL
+325 TFLDPCSGSGHIL

-345 MDIYQSQGY
+345 MDIYLSQGY
-354 TERDAA
+354 TEREAA

-392 DRRIFARGIRPQV
+392 DRKIFKRGIQPQV

-420 RGQVEG
+420 QGQAEG
-426 EQMSLDDQFVNLAD
+426 DQLSLDDQFVNLAD
-440 ELIDTF
+440 DLIDTF
-446 QDAKNYG
+446 RDAKNYG
-453 SLLRVEQGNYDGLQE
+453 SLLQVEPGNYDGLLDYMQE
-468 YLQQLLV
+468 ILE

-483 SGWLQE
+483 GGWFQE
-489 VSERMPKLIDQAKLL
+489 VAERMPKLIQQAKLL
-504 SRIYWT
+504 SQTYWT
-510 CATNPPYLGSG
+510 CVTNPPYLGSG
-521 NFDEAL
+521 NFNAAL
-527 NQFAKSNYADSKAD
+527 NQFTKKNFSNSNSD
-541 LFAMFIERCHDFI
+541 LFSCFMVRIMQWIKLNGLSAMVTM
-554 KPEGFQA
+554 Q
-561 MITQHSWMF
+561 SWMF
-570 LASFEKMREKVL
+570 LSSFEKMREEL
-582 QKTIINMAHL
+582 IATSTLLNLMHMDNMVM
-592 GPRAFDEI
+592 GIAF
-600 GGEVVQTTAFVTLKY
+600 GTAVSIWSKKY
-615 AISAFKGVYCRL
+615 ISAYKGTYHQVKYRDI
-627 VNPTSQQG
+627 VNDEPKGCPVSGNRFFQI
-635 KEKLF
+635 
-640 LARDFR
+640 
-646 YSVQQEN
+646 SVDN
-653 FAKIPGKPIAYWC
+653 FNKIPRKPIAYWASS
-666 PKVMYNIFQNK
+666 KFLKIFNATKIKEYTVSDGQNK
-677 KVKDYA
+677 
-683 FVGIGMR
+683 
-690 TGDNNRFLRFWHE
+690 TGDNDKFIRKWWE
-703 VSINTCKLDAHDK
+703 VNSENVGKGK
-716 YDALQAKC
+716 
-724 KWIPYNKGGTSRK
+724 KWVLCSRGGGYRK
-737 WYGNNEYVVNWKND
+737 WYGLISDTIDWS
-751 GEEIKNAT
+751 KNA
-759 RKKYPQLGD
+759 RLHYKKD
-768 DLGWKISNEKYYF
+768 HVAR
-781 EPILT
+781 ILPEYLWYKSGIT
-786 WSFVTSSKFGGVR
+786 WSRVTSGTKSFRIQENGMLFEMSGLVLFVKEDLIE
-799 YKPYGFISDVAGSMI
+799 KEFILGYLNSIVAEYLIKI
-814 ITSNALEVYLA
+814 ITQVM
-825 ALLCSNVVCEILKLC
+825 
-840 NPTLNIQVKDIAN
+840 TLQVGD
-853 VPVIFDEAHYGNIS
+853 
-867 RLVQENI
+867 VQAIPIIDDKECRTKIIPIVKNNI
-874 SLSKADWDS
+874 SLSKYDWNS
-883 FENSWDFQ
+883 FELSFEFLQ
-891 VHPLIKKGMSDLM
+891 HPLFGRYPKNIEAAYKDLQQSWGKYFLQMKK
-904 SIMLGEDDGTTLEE
+904 
-918 RYRDFQTAC
+918 
-927 EDRFIVLQ
+927 
-935 ENEEKLNRIFID
+935 NEENINSIFIN
-947 LYGLQDEL
+947 LYNLKDEL
-955 TPEVVDKDITVYRVF
+955 RPAEIDKNVTIHQIF
-970 DRKEDVPESMAGSNY
+970 DAKEDIPQSMEGSSY
-985 VLTKQDV
+985 IVTKQDV

-1004 FGRYSLDTAGLAY
+1004 FGRYSLDTPGLAY
-1017 AGGKWDASKY
+1017 AGGEWDAGKY
-1027 KSFLPDDDNVVPI
+1027 KTFIPDNDNVLPL

-1062 GRENFESNLEFLTDA
+1062 GRENFEVNLEFLTDA
-1077 LCTKGTTPKEKLRN
+1077 LGVKGATPKEKLRN
-1091 YFLKDFYKDHCR
+1091 YFLKDFYKEHCK

-1137 RVLLYLHK
+1137 RVMLYLHK

-1158 QEIDSITD
+1158 QELASVKD

-1174 KRREHLEKQLAE
+1174 KRREHLEKQLSE

>member
-28 LGITPTCILKPL
+28 LGITPNCIQKPL

-53 ASTPLAVEGKAITAR
+53 ASTPLAVEGKAITVR
-68 KKIVDRLLQDK
+68 KKIEKHLLQDK
-79 NVPYGTAYQ
+79 TIPYGTAYQ

-108 EVNDYFPDH
+108 EINDYFPDH
-117 MRILSSE
+117 MRLLSSE
-124 VKDKVDPDIVS
+124 VKDKVDPDLVS

-140 DLEFTT
+140 DLEFTM

-167 LLGKRCRELSSWIPG
+167 LLGKRCRELAAWLPG
-182 LFSDENDISE
+182 LFDGEDEISE

-222 QIIGWLYQYYNAELK
+222 QIIGWLYQYYNSEWK
-237 DEVFA
+237 DQVFA
-242 KLKKNIKVS
+242 NLKKNIKVS

-278 LWLEGHPNPELQAKW
+278 LWLSGHPDASLQAKW

-298 EAKQEPEVENKLQQ
+298 EAEQEPAVEARLQE
-312 LRKEYTQL
+312 LRQEYAKL

-354 TERDAA
+354 TDREAA

-392 DRRIFARGIRPQV
+392 DRRIFTRGIRPQV
-405 CAIEES
+405 YAVEES
-411 NGLTKWSDI
+411 NGMEKW
-420 RGQVEG
+420 EG
-426 EQMSLDDQFVNLAD
+426 EIPQNQALDLSETYRDTAD
-440 ELIDTF
+440 YLIDTF
-446 QDAKNYG
+446 RDAKEYG
-453 SLLRVEQGNYDGLQE
+453 SLIPVESRDYAGLAAE
-468 YLQQLLV
+468 IERLQQEGTDDLL
-475 EGCSNVFL
+475 L
-483 SGWLQE
+483 AGWLYTDGNRLIKLAKQAQAMSYRFW
-489 VSERMPKLIDQAKLL
+489 VS
-504 SRIYWT
+504 
-510 CATNPPYLGSG
+510 ATNPPYMASG
-521 NFDEAL
+521 NMSPLLSA
-527 NQFAKSNYADSKAD
+527 FAKKNYPVSKAD
-541 LFAMFIERCHDFI
+541 LFAMFMERCGAFTRE
-554 KPEGFQA
+554 KGFQA

-570 LASFEKMREKVL
+570 LSSFEALRMKVQQETL
-582 QKTIINMAHL
+582 VDMAHL
-592 GPRAFDEI
+592 GPRAFEEI
-600 GGEVVQTTAFVTLKY
+600 GGEVVQVTSFVLAHCQILGYLGT
-615 AISAFKGVYCRL
+615 YCRL
-627 VNPTSQQG
+627 LEPTTQDG
-635 KEKLF
+635 KEQIF
-640 LARDFR
+640 LEGKNR
-646 YSVQQEN
+646 YTAKQEN
-653 FAKIPGKPIAYWC
+653 FAKIPGEPVAYWVSKNVFGDFIKGEKISNFC
-666 PKVMYNIFQNK
+666 QVKIGMGTGKNDIFVRDWWEVNNNLIDFTISDCNELEKSNK
-677 KVKDYA
+677 K
-683 FVGIGMR
+683 F
-690 TGDNNRFLRFWHE
+690 F
-703 VSINTCKLDAHDK
+703 
-716 YDALQAKC
+716 
-724 KWIPYNKGGTSRK
+724 PYNKGGDYKKWFGNQRFVLWFDKNGRK
-737 WYGNNEYVVNWKND
+737 LMNDIPGHRENGGYNFYFHKGITWTFISSSNFGVRFIPSGFLFDVAGSTLFCDENKLMYVLGFLSSTVADYLIKILNPTLNFQAGNLKSLPLISKNEVIQNVN
-751 GEEIKNAT
+751 
-759 RKKYPQLGD
+759 
-768 DLGWKISNEKYYF
+768 KISNESVD
-781 EPILT
+781 L
-786 WSFVTSSKFGGVR
+786 
-799 YKPYGFISDVAGSMI
+799 
-814 ITSNALEVYLA
+814 
-825 ALLCSNVVCEILKLC
+825 
-840 NPTLNIQVKDIAN
+840 
-853 VPVIFDEAHYGNIS
+853 S
-867 RLVQENI
+867 RT
-874 SLSKADWDS
+874 DWDS
-883 FENSWDFQ
+883 FETSWDFQ
-891 VHPLIKKGMSDLM
+891 GHPLVQKGVSDLM
-904 SIMLGEDDGTTLEE
+904 NGMLGESTEGTLED
-918 RYRDFQTAC
+918 RYLDFQAAC

-955 TPEVVDKDITVYRVF
+955 TPEVADKDITVHKVF
-970 DRKEDVPESMAGSNY
+970 DRKEDVPASMAGSNY
-985 VLTKQDV
+985 ILTKEDV

-1004 FGRYSLDTAGLAY
+1004 FGRYSLDTPGLSY
-1017 AGGKWDASKY
+1017 AGGEWDAGKY
-1027 KSFLPDDDNVVPI
+1027 RTFIPDDDNVLPI
-1040 TDEEYFDDDLPSF
+1040 TDEEYFDDDLPAF
-1053 ICAWLKKAF
+1053 ICGWLKKVF
-1062 GRENFESNLEFLTDA
+1062 GRENFEANLEFLTDA
-1077 LCTKGTTPKEKLRN
+1077 LGTRGATPKEKLRN

-1114 DSGKENGFKAF
+1114 DSGKENGFKAL

-1158 QEIDSITD
+1158 QELDSLTD

-1199 EHLAMDLDD
+1199 EHLVMDLDD

-1221 EGIKYPILAKIK
+1221 EGIRYPILAKIK

>member
-28 LGITPTCILKPL
+28 LGITPACIQKPL

-53 ASTPLAVEGKAITAR
+53 ASAPLAVEGKALSAR
-68 KKIVDRLLQDK
+68 KQIEKRLLQDK
-79 NVPYGTAYQ
+79 TIPYGTAYQ

-108 EVNDYFPDH
+108 EINDYFPDH

-124 VKDKVDPDIVS
+124 VKDKVDPDLVS

-146 EEKAQILAWKD
+146 KEKAQILEWKD
-157 KNQNDALFTF
+157 KNQNEALFTF
-167 LLGKRCRELSSWIPG
+167 LLGKRCRELAAWLPG
-182 LFSDENDISE
+182 LFAADDEISE

-222 QIIGWLYQYYNAELK
+222 QIIGWLYQYYNSEWK

-242 KLKKNIKVS
+242 NLKKNIKVS

-278 LWLEGHPNPELQAKW
+278 LWLSGHPDASLRAKW

-298 EAKQEPEVENKLQQ
+298 EAEQEPAAEAQLQEMN
-312 LRKEYTQL
+312 KEYARL

-354 TERDAA
+354 TEREAA

-392 DRRIFARGIRPQV
+392 DRRIFTRGIRPQV
-405 CAIEES
+405 YAVEES
-411 NGLTKWSDI
+411 NGMEKW
-420 RGQVEG
+420 EG
-426 EQMSLDDQFVNLAD
+426 EIPQNQALDLSETYRDTAD
-440 ELIDTF
+440 YLIDTF
-446 QDAKNYG
+446 RDAKEYG
-453 SLLRVEQGNYDGLQE
+453 SLIAVEPRDYAGLAAE
-468 YLQQLLV
+468 IERLQQEGTDDLL
-475 EGCSNVFL
+475 L
-483 SGWLQE
+483 AGWLYTDGN
-489 VSERMPKLIDQAKLL
+489 RLIKLAKQAQVMSSQFWVL
-504 SRIYWT
+504 
-510 CATNPPYLGSG
+510 ATNPPYMSASNMNSQLNKYVKR
-521 NFDEAL
+521 NFPDY
-527 NQFAKSNYADSKAD
+527 KSD
-541 LFAMFIERCHDFI
+541 LFSACMVRCTHLTKKEGLMAFLSPYVWMFISSYENLRNLFI
-554 KPEGFQA
+554 N
-561 MITQHSWMF
+561 T
-570 LASFEKMREKVL
+570 
-582 QKTIINMAHL
+582 KTIETLIQ
-592 GPRAFDEI
+592 FEYS
-600 GGEVVQTTAFVTLKY
+600 AFVEATVPICTFVIRNTYVNK
-615 AISAFKGVYCRL
+615 KGVYFRL
-627 VNPTSQQG
+627 TKYRGGMEIQR
-635 KEKLF
+635 EKTLEAIENHDRKIYF
-640 LARDFR
+640 EKNAKDFI
-646 YSVQQEN
+646 Q
-653 FAKIPGKPIAYWC
+653 IPGYPIAYWVG
-666 PKVMYNIFQNK
+666 KNMLHDFSTSKIMSDYVDVRKGMTTADNATFIRLWWEIEQQKSNIFNANK
-677 KVKDYA
+677 NNKWVK
-683 FVGIGMR
+683 
-690 TGDNNRFLRFWHE
+690 TH
-703 VSINTCKLDAHDK
+703 
-716 YDALQAKC
+716 
-724 KWIPYNKGGTSRK
+724 KGGVYRK
-737 WYGNNEYVVNWKND
+737 WYGNIDSLVNWEHNGSALKEFKSSVIRNEDFYFRPCVSWND
-751 GEEIKNAT
+751 ISSSNPAFRYIYDGS
-759 RKKYPQLGD
+759 
-768 DLGWKISNEKYYF
+768 ISNASG
-781 EPILT
+781 P
-786 WSFVTSSKFGGVR
+786 SF
-799 YKPYGFISDVAGSMI
+799 YGKKELLLYLL
-814 ITSNALEVYLA
+814 AL
-825 ALLCSNVVCEILKLC
+825 CNSNVGKSILELLA
-840 NPTLNIQVKDIAN
+840 PTLHFEIGQVAKF
-853 VPVIFDEAHYGNIS
+853 PVIFDTINVESVAQLSNLNIKLS
-867 RLVQENI
+867 RT
-874 SLSKADWDS
+874 DWDS
-883 FENSWDFQ
+883 FETSWDFQ
-891 VHPLIKKGMSDLM
+891 GHPLVQQGVADRMNS
-904 SIMLGEDDGTTLEE
+904 MLKEREGSTLES
-918 RYRDFQTAC
+918 RYLDFQAAC
-927 EDRFIVLQ
+927 EDRFLVLQ
-935 ENEEKLNRIFID
+935 KNEEELNRIFID
-947 LYGLQDEL
+947 LYGLRDEL
-955 TPEVVDKDITVYRVF
+955 TPEVADKDITVHKVI
-970 DRKEDVPESMAGSNY
+970 DRKEDVPESMAGSSY
-985 VLTKQDV
+985 VLTKEDV

-1004 FGRYSLDTAGLAY
+1004 FGRYSLDTPGLAY
-1017 AGGKWDASKY
+1017 AGGEWDAGKY
-1027 KSFLPDDDNVVPI
+1027 RTFIPDDDNVLPI

-1053 ICAWLKKAF
+1053 ICGWLKKAF
-1062 GRENFESNLEFLTDA
+1062 ARENFEANLEFLTDA
-1077 LCTKGTTPKEKLRN
+1077 LGTRGATPKEKLRN

-1114 DSGKENGFKAF
+1114 DSGRENGFKAL

-1158 QEIDSITD
+1158 QELDSLTD

-1199 EHLAMDLDD
+1199 EHLVMDLDD

-1221 EGIKYPILAKIK
+1221 EGIRYPILAKIK

>member
-28 LGITPTCILKPL
+28 LGITPNCIQKPL

-53 ASTPLAVEGKAITAR
+53 AAAPLAVEGKAIAAR
-68 KKIVDRLLQDK
+68 KKIEKRLLQDK
-79 NVPYGTAYQ
+79 TIPYGTAYQ

-108 EVNDYFPDH
+108 EINDYFPDH

-124 VKDKVDPDIVS
+124 VKDKVDPDLIS

-146 EEKAQILAWKD
+146 EEKARILAWKD

-167 LLGKRCRELSSWIPG
+167 LLGKRCRELAAWLPG
-182 LFSDENDISE
+182 LFAADDEISE

-222 QIIGWLYQYYNAELK
+222 QIIGWLYQYYNSEWK

-242 KLKKNIKVS
+242 NLKKNIKVS

-278 LWLEGHPNPELQAKW
+278 LWLSGHPDASLQAKW

-298 EAKQEPEVENKLQQ
+298 EAKQEPAVEAQLQE
-312 LRKEYTQL
+312 LRQEYAKL

-354 TERDAA
+354 TDREAA

-366 NLYGLDIDDRAY
+366 NLYGLDIDERAY
-378 QLTYFALMMKARQY
+378 QLTYFALMMKVRQY
-392 DRRIFARGIRPQV
+392 DRRIFTRELRPQAYAV
-405 CAIEES
+405 EES
-411 NGLTKWSDI
+411 NGMEKWD
-420 RGQVEG
+420 G
-426 EQMSLDDQFVNLAD
+426 EISQTQALDLSETYRDTAD
-440 ELIDTF
+440 YLIDTF
-446 QDAKNYG
+446 RDAKEYG
-453 SLLRVEQGNYDGLQE
+453 SLITVEPRDYAGLAAE
-468 YLQQLLV
+468 IKRLQQEGTDDLL
-475 EGCSNVFL
+475 L
-483 SGWLQE
+483 AGWLYTDGNRLIRLAEQAQVMSSQFW
-489 VSERMPKLIDQAKLL
+489 VSV
-504 SRIYWT
+504 
-510 CATNPPYLGSG
+510 TNPPYMGSG
-521 NFDEAL
+521 NMAPQLTAFM
-527 NQFAKSNYADSKAD
+527 KKHYSNTKGD
-541 LFAMFIERCHDFI
+541 LSTGFMERCIAFLKDD
-554 KPEGFQA
+554 GLMA
-561 MITQHSWMF
+561 MLNIPVWMF
-570 LASFEKMREKVL
+570 LSTYEKMRHAI
-582 QKTIINMAHL
+582 QTNNTYITMAHL
-592 GPRAFDEI
+592 GRGVFGSDF
-600 GGEVVQTTAFVTLKY
+600 GTTSFVIAKRRIPEYTG
-615 AISAFKGVYCRL
+615 IYCRL
-627 VNPTSQQG
+627 FEKQG
-635 KEKLF
+635 AVDCVETKEKWF
-640 LARDFR
+640 LEGKNR
-646 YSVQQEN
+646 YTAKQEN
-653 FAKIPGKPIAYWC
+653 FAKIPGEPVAYWVS
-666 PKVMYNIFQNK
+666 KNF
-677 KVKDYA
+677 VKCYSLNTIGDVAVTREGMTTANNDA
-683 FVGIGMR
+683 FIR
-690 TGDNNRFLRFWHE
+690 LWHE
-703 VSINTCKLDAHDK
+703 VEIYKIGLHTSNREE
-716 YDALQAKC
+716 AK
-724 KWIPYNKGGTSRK
+724 KSRFVWFPYAKGGDYRK
-737 WYGNNEYVVNWKND
+737 WYGNINYVVNWEND
-751 GEEIKNAT
+751 GESIRTFKDIKTNRIRSHNYNLDYIFKECLSWTRLTSYSFCIRYYPVGFICDTAGGGLYTQLNIKNI
-759 RKKYPQLGD
+759 Q
-768 DLGWKISNEKYYF
+768 GWLS
-781 EPILT
+781 
-786 WSFVTSSKFGGVR
+786 
-799 YKPYGFISDVAGSMI
+799 
-814 ITSNALEVYLA
+814 
-825 ALLCSNVVCEILKLC
+825 SNVVNYMLQIQ
-840 NPTLNIQVKDIAN
+840 NPTVVVQAGDIAR
-853 VPVIFDEAHYGNIS
+853 VPFKKDTLNSSQIS
-867 RLVQENI
+867 DIVNENI
-874 SLSKADWDS
+874 TLSKSDWDS
-883 FENSWDFQ
+883 FETSWDFQ
-891 VHPLIKKGMSDLM
+891 GHPLVQKGMSDLM
-904 SIMLGEDDGTTLEE
+904 NLMLGEKEGATLEE
-918 RYRDFQTAC
+918 RYLDFQAAC

-955 TPEVVDKDITVYRVF
+955 TPEVADKDITVHKVF
-970 DRKEDVPESMAGSNY
+970 DRKEDVPPSMAGSNY
-985 VLTKQDV
+985 VLTKEDV

-1004 FGRYSLDTAGLAY
+1004 FGRYSLDTPGLAY
-1017 AGGKWDASKY
+1017 AGGEWDAGKY
-1027 KSFLPDDDNVVPI
+1027 KTFIPDDDNVLPI

-1053 ICAWLKKAF
+1053 ICGWLKKAF
-1062 GRENFESNLEFLTDA
+1062 GRENFEANLEFLTDA
-1077 LCTKGTTPKEKLRN
+1077 LGTRGATPKEKLRN

-1114 DSGKENGFKAF
+1114 DSGKENGFKAL

-1158 QEIDSITD
+1158 QELDSLTD

-1186 VKAYDEKLDHMAS
+1186 VKAYDENLDHMAS
-1199 EHLAMDLDD
+1199 EHLVMDLDD

-1221 EGIKYPILAKIK
+1221 EGIRYPILAKIK